1 MSDRPFLE
9 LLPASLSMDRTMHGV
24 ADSLEP
30 HLCAGDAAIASI
42 LLIARLSGDGKPLA
56 PALERLVEQSG
67 GLKEL
72 EENLLD
78 LMAWQYHV
86 DDYDLAQSYDAK
98 LDMVRTSI
106 ALHRK
111 KGTRWAVRRAI
122 DAAFQD
128 ISTTVLEWF
137 EYGAEP
143 YHFKVA
149 ISVFGDGIMKDA
161 IERAHRLIE
170 SNKSKRSICDGITLA
185 LASSVTTH
193 CGTAVCMGTCITIEP
208 ELIDALD
215 AQPLNSFCGLGTHIE
230 SSMTICS

>member
-111 KGTRWAVRRAI
+111 KGTR
-122 DAAFQD
+122 
-128 ISTTVLEWF
+128 
-137 EYGAEP
+137 
-143 YHFKVA
+143 
-149 ISVFGDGIMKDA
+149 
-161 IERAHRLIE
+161 
-170 SNKSKRSICDGITLA
+170 
-185 LASSVTTH
+185 
-193 CGTAVCMGTCITIEP
+193 
-208 ELIDALD
+208 
-215 AQPLNSFCGLGTHIE
+215 
-230 SSMTICS
+230 